1 MEEKRNMKFKAFDI
15 FEPEDVRPLEKFI
28 DEHNIIDVKPV
39 QGDGCYSIVVLY
51 NDNPRKYRVKYFNE
65 SEYPDLS
72 DTYARMQDAV
82 NKFCANHDVVSIETT
97 QNGDEDLVT
106 VVTYKE

>member
-1 MEEKRNMKFKAFDI
+1 MKFKAFDI

-39 QGDGCYSIVVLY
+39 QGDGCYSIVES
-51 NDNPRKYRVKYFNE
+51 YRVKYFNE
-65 SEYPDLS
+65 SEYQDLS
-72 DTYARMQDAV
+72 DTYARMSDAV
-82 NKFCANHDVVSIETT
+82 NTFCSNHDVVNVETT
-97 QNGDEDLVT
+97 QNNDEDLVT

>member
-1 MEEKRNMKFKAFDI
+1 MKFKAFDI

-65 SEYPDLS
+65 SEYRDLS
-72 DTYARMQDAV
+72 DAV
-82 NKFCANHDVVSIETT
+82 NTFCSKHDVAKIETT
-97 QNGDEDLVT
+97 QNNDEELVT

>member
-15 FEPEDVRPLEKFI
+15 FEPEDVRPIEKFI

-51 NDNPRKYRVKYFNE
+51 NDNPRKDRGKYFKE
-65 SEYPDLS
+65 SEYQDLS
-72 DTYARMQDAV
+72 DTCARMSDDV
-82 NKFCANHDVVSIETT
+82 NTFCSKHDVAKIETT
-97 QNGDEDLVT
+97 QNNDEDLVT

>member
-1 MEEKRNMKFKAFDI
+1 MKFKAFDI

-51 NDNPRKYRVKYFNE
+51 NNPRKYRVKYFNE
-65 SEYPDLS
+65 SEYRDLS
-72 DTYARMQDAV
+72 DTYARMSDAV
-82 NKFCANHDVVSIETT
+82 NTFCSKHDVAKIETT
-97 QNGDEDLVT
+97 QNNDEDLVT